1 MLDGEQEGAQ
11 AAFYTTPW
19 RATHSVLDNGEKQ
32 EEIYLSFEFISKT
45 LVRLQR
51 LQTAKGIW

>member
-1 MLDGEQEGAQ
+1 MESKKGPGCL
-11 AAFYTTPW
+11 FTTPW
-19 RATHSVLDNGEKQ
+19 RATHSVLDNSEKQ
-32 EEIYLSFEFISKT
+32 EEKYLSFECISKT